1 MSQEYGPRRPHS
13 VTAPMYAQ
21 QGIIMNSMA
30 LLGAEHQNHVSNL
43 NITSPST
50 TTAATTAKR
59 SRKRRTPLH
68 KAEVKELADQRC
80 SAPKLDVDNRVVE
93 RLKKCIQKA
102 NHPNTSEAEAKAA
115 LFLSSK
121 LMTQYN
127 ISMLDVLNADD
138 KQEDGLHKHGGQSI
152 VEIRK
157 SRQLNARPNNEG
169 FVSIVA
175 HAMDTFFDCKHYS
188 TQGMWYIRWTFYGIA
203 LNTVSAAM
211 AFEMVYNLISNWAC
225 DQKGGSSAYSYSMG
239 VARGLLC
246 MAREDKTLQATR
258 AQKEEAERLATEEL
272 REQQHR
278 QQELG
283 RLGVSEQLDGNPTG
297 TSRLAEDSGE
307 APYKAHHS
315 DDDCDEEDDQ
325 GGPTKFEGVSL
336 GDVSMTG
343 FDEDIKADFSMQDDE
358 DVNVLGDWDEQMA
371 KLVKKEPSD
380 PDDMSA
386 LQNLNVAWSS
396 ETQLIRF
403 QETASQVA
411 DEFLQEQG
419 VKLSH
424 RNTRRAGV
432 RDPNAYNQGK
442 RDSRKINVRQKQL
455 EH

>member
-1 MSQEYGPRRPHS
+1 
-13 VTAPMYAQ
+13 MYA
-21 QGIIMNSMA
+21 QGIIMDSMA
-30 LLGAEHQNHVSNL
+30 LLGAEHQNHVSNP

-59 SRKRRTPLH
+59 SRKRRTPLQ

-80 SAPKLDVDNRVVE
+80 SAPKLDVDDRVVE
-93 RLKKCIQKA
+93 RLRKCIQKA

-138 KQEDGLHKHGGQSI
+138 KQDDGLHKHGGQSI

-203 LNTVSAAM
+203 QNTVSAAM

-239 VARGLLC
+239 AARGLLC
-246 MAREDKTLQATR
+246 IA
-258 AQKEEAERLATEEL
+258 
-272 REQQHR
+272 
-278 QQELG
+278 
-283 RLGVSEQLDGNPTG
+283 
-297 TSRLAEDSGE
+297 
-307 APYKAHHS
+307 

-358 DVNVLGDWDEQMA
+358 AINVLGDWDEQMA

-386 LQNLNVAWSS
+386 LQNLPVAWSS

-419 VKLSH
+419 VKLSQ

-442 RDSRKINVRQKQL
+442 RDSRKINVRQKRL